1 MAVAEP
7 RLSVPVL
14 TPVQNQ
20 RSVEGVLRRGGAAVL
35 RVALYAILILIFLI
49 PFIWMMFG
57 SVRRESEIFQYLYP
71 FGWHTFVPI
80 EWTLEHYRDILG
92 LSDAGRRS
100 GLNFGRNLANTL
112 FVSTAVVI
120 SSLVFNTMGAY
131 FFARLKFPKKN
142 WLLAFVLITLFV
154 PFEVTMVPLYIVVR
168 NLHLQNSYWAMI
180 VPWFASPFVIFALI
194 QYFRD
199 IPYDLDEAALLDG
212 ASYLHI
218 LRTIIVP
225 LAIPGLVT
233 VSLLEFQFIWNLFY
247 WPLIAVQSNDLQ
259 VLQVAISAQ
268 TTQQQTYWG
277 RTFAGSALASVPVI
291 LIFLALQRYYIR
303 GVAATGI
310 KG

>member
-1 MAVAEP
+1 MAVAEHHRGAVVAPAP
-7 RLSVPVL
+7 RAESETAALLKRGADLLV
-14 TPVQNQ
+14 
-20 RSVEGVLRRGGAAVL
+20 RGVLYTV
-35 RVALYAILILIFLI
+35 ISLIFLI
-49 PFIWMMFG
+49 PFIWMIFG
-57 SVRRESEIFQYLYP
+57 SLRRETEIFGYLYP
-71 FGWHTFVPI
+71 FSWHTFFPV

-92 LSDAGRRS
+92 MTEAGQRA
-100 GLNFGRNLANTL
+100 GLNFGRNLFNS
-112 FVSTAVVI
+112 FIVSTGVVI

-142 WLLAFVLITLFV
+142 WLLAFVLVTLFV

-168 NLHLQNSYWAMI
+168 NLNIQNTYWAMI
-180 VPWFASPFVIFALI
+180 IPWFASPFVIFALI

-212 ASYLHI
+212 ASYMRI

-247 WPLIAVQSNDLQ
+247 WPLIVVQNPDIQ
-259 VLQVAISAQ
+259 VLQVVISSQ
-268 TTQQQTYWG
+268 TTQEGTAWG

-303 GVAATGI
+303 GVASTGI

>member
-7 RLSVPVL
+7 RLSVPMR

-20 RSVEGVLRRGGAAVL
+20 RSVEEVLRRGGAAVL
-35 RVALYAILILIFLI
+35 RAALYAILILIFLI

-71 FGWHTFVPI
+71 FGWNTFVPI

-112 FVSTAVVI
+112 FVSTAVVV

-199 IPYDLDEAALLDG
+199 LPYDLDEAALLDG

-247 WPLIAVQSNDLQ
+247 WPLIAVQSNELQ

>member
-1 MAVAEP
+1 M
-7 RLSVPVL
+7 
-14 TPVQNQ
+14 PVQGQ
-20 RSVEGVLRRGGAAVL
+20 RNAEEVLRRGGTTVLRAVL
-35 RVALYAILILIFLI
+35 YVILTLVFLV

-71 FGWHTFVPI
+71 FGWHTFFPI

-168 NLHLQNSYWAMI
+168 NLNLQNSYWAMI

-291 LIFLALQRYYIR
+291 LIFLALQRYYVR

>member
-1 MAVAEP
+1 MAVAE
-7 RLSVPVL
+7 RRSSLSVL
-14 TPVQNQ
+14 TPVQSQ
-20 RSVEGVLRRGGAAVL
+20 RNVEELLRRGAAAVL
-35 RVALYAILILIFLI
+35 RVVLYAILILIFLV
-49 PFIWMMFG
+49 PFIWMIFG
-57 SVRRESEIFQYLYP
+57 SVRRESEIFQHLYP
-71 FGWHTFVPI
+71 FGWHTFFPI

-112 FVSTAVVI
+112 IVSTAVVI

-291 LIFLALQRYYIR
+291 LIFLALQRYYVR
-303 GVAATGI
+303 GVASTGV

>member
-1 MAVAEP
+1 MAVAE
-7 RLSVPVL
+7 RRSILPVL
-14 TPVQNQ
+14 TPVQSQ
-20 RSVEGVLRRGGAAVL
+20 RNVEEALRRGGTAVL
-35 RVALYAILILIFLI
+35 RVVLYAILILIFLI

-71 FGWHTFVPI
+71 FGWHTFFPI

-92 LSDAGRRS
+92 LSEAGRRS

-112 FVSTAVVI
+112 IVSTAVVI

-291 LIFLALQRYYIR
+291 LIFLALQRYYVR
-303 GVAATGI
+303 GVASTGI

>member
-7 RLSVPVL
+7 RSSVPVL
-14 TPVQNQ
+14 APVQNQ
-20 RSVEGVLRRGGAAVL
+20 RSVEEVVRRGGAAVL

-212 ASYLHI
+212 ASYLHV
-218 LRTIIVP
+218 LRTIILP
-225 LAIPGLVT
+225 LALPGLVT